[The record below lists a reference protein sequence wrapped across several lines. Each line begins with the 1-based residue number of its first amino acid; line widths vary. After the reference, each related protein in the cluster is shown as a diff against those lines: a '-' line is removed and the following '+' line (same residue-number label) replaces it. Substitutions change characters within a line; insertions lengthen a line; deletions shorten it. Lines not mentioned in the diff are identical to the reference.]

1 MQLAGTWE
9 NEHGSIMEITVE
21 DGRIEGLY
29 SSHTGDTGTYR
40 VLGLAD
46 SEPSDNSQTFA
57 FAVSWRSLDG
67 HAAESGG
74 YWISGFVGQLQGID
88 GEETLTTM
96 WLLTKPTTPEENWTS
111 MLIDKS
117 IFKRRDTHPRG

>member
-1 MQLAGTWE
+1 MQLAGVWE
-9 NEHGSIMEITVE
+9 NEHGSIMEITVQE
-21 DGRIEGLY
+21 GRIEGSY

-46 SEPSDNSQTFA
+46 PAPDEGTQTFS
-57 FAVSWRSLDG
+57 FAVSWRPLDG
-67 HAAESGG
+67 HADGAGEH
-74 YWISGFVGQLQGID
+74 WVSGFVGQLQLIN

-96 WLLTKPTTPEENWTS
+96 WMLTKPTTPEENWTS

-117 IFKRRDTHPRG
+117 VFKRRDKLSRR

>member
-1 MQLAGTWE
+1 MQLAGVWE
-9 NEHGSIMEITVE
+9 NEHGSIMEITVQ
-21 DGRIEGLY
+21 DGKIEGSY

-46 SEPSDNSQTFA
+46 PKPIGGSQTFA
-57 FAVSWRSLDG
+57 FAVSWRPLDA
-67 HAAESGG
+67 HAAGSGDH
-74 YWISGFVGQLQGID
+74 WVSGFVGQLQVID

-111 MLIDKS
+111 ILIDKS
-117 IFKRRDTHPRG
+117 IFKRRDRG